1 MTIQRNSESS
11 RDKVRAYR
19 ARKRAQGYRLMQRW
33 VPDVESEE
41 FKREAR
47 RVALAIANSPTAEED
62 QAFVDAVSWWNDEG
76 AENE

>member
-19 ARKRAQGYRLMQRW
+19 ERKRAQGYRLMQRW